1 MQLKDKVVAVTGGAR
16 GIGKA
21 IASAFVER
29 GARVAIID
37 LNPSDLEATRA
48 EFAESGTRVGT
59 YAANVAREDQVIAAF
74 NGIVA
79 DFGRL
84 DVLVNNAGIIKDGLL
99 VKAKDG
105 VVTGRMGL
113 EQWQAV
119 IDVNLTGVFLCGRE
133 AAERMI
139 GLGHGGLIINISSIS
154 KCGNAGQTNYSAAK
168 AGVTAM
174 AVVWAKELARYGIRA
189 ASIAPGFTA
198 RTSLRACRRKCSRK
212 SRRPCRSSDSASRR
226 KSPTPP
232 CSSRRTTS
240 LPGARSTST
249 AACASDFP
257 LAARRPAMLMQDIR
271 AIVTGGA
278 SGLGLAVVEHVIAAG
293 GRATLLDV
301 NEAAGLEAVQRL
313 GERSAFRKVDVTSES
328 AVDAA
333 VQSAVTS
340 MGGLNLAVNCAG
352 VGWPKRLVGKEG
364 PMPGDLLRKAREIN
378 LVGTLLVCKA
388 AAAAMQKGAPN
399 ADGERGAI
407 VMTASVAAFDGQIGR
422 CRLRGLQGRHRRHD
436 VADGP

>member
-1 MQLKDKVVAVTGGAR
+1 MHLMDKAVAVTGGAR

-21 IASAFVER
+21 IAHAFIER
-29 GARVAIID
+29 GARVAIVD
-37 LNPSDLEATRA
+37 LSPSDLEAARA
-48 EFAESGTRVGT
+48 DFAGAGAQVGT

-139 GLGHGGLIINISSIS
+139 GLGNGGLIINISSIS

-189 ASIAPGFTA
+189 ASIAPGFT
-198 RTSLRACRRKCSRK
+198 RTDILAGM
-212 SRRPCRSSDSASRR
+212 
-226 KSPTPP
+226 PP
-232 CSSRRTTS
+232 EM
-240 LPGARSTST
+240 LEKVT
-249 AACASDFP
+249 APVP
-257 LAARRPAMLMQDIR
+257 LKR
-271 AIVTGGA
+271 
-278 SGLGLAVVEHVIAAG
+278 LGLPEEVAHAAVFIAENDFFT
-293 GRATLLDV
+293 GRALDV
-301 NEAAGLEAVQRL
+301 
-313 GERSAFRKVDVTSES
+313 D
-328 AVDAA
+328 
-333 VQSAVTS
+333 
-340 MGGLNLAVNCAG
+340 GGL
-352 VGWPKRLVGKEG
+352 RL
-364 PMPGDLLRKAREIN
+364 
-378 LVGTLLVCKA
+378 
-388 AAAAMQKGAPN
+388 
-399 ADGERGAI
+399 
-407 VMTASVAAFDGQIGR
+407 
-422 CRLRGLQGRHRRHD
+422 
-436 VADGP
+436 